1 MLSPK
6 VQALFDEPGCDKNA
20 AKDEKT
26 RKKGCAKP
34 LTPGAAAGGCAFD
47 GAKIVLQPITDCA
60 HLVHAPLACEGN
72 SWDNRGAASSG
83 PTLWRTSFTTD
94 LTELDVVMGQ
104 GERKLW
110 KAIREIAEAHRPPA
124 IFVYETCVTAL
135 IGDDL
140 DAVCSHASAKFGLPV
155 IPVHAAGFVGSK
167 NLGNKL
173 AGEALLDHVIG
184 TVEPDDV
191 GPYDVNILGEFNLAG
206 EFWLV
211 KPLLDELGI
220 RVRACVPGDARYA
233 DVAAAHTAR
242 ATMMVCS
249 TALINL
255 ARKMEERWGIP
266 YFEGS
271 FYGVADTSEALRQL
285 SRMLVA
291 RGAPADLLDRT
302 EALIAREEAIVWEKL
317 EAFRPR
323 LQGRRVLLNT
333 GGVKSWSVVA
343 ALMEIGIEIVGT
355 SVKKSTIE
363 DKERIK
369 QILKDEN
376 HTFDGMAPR
385 DLYALLERADADIML
400 SGGRT
405 QFIALKARMPWLDIN
420 QERQYPYAGYDGM
433 VEMVRQIDLAIH
445 NPIWE
450 QVRAVS
456 PFDADGRVIG
466 ESVIGSGRGVVAIGG
481 AQPPLPVPPPP
492 GGRGPVGMGS
502 SYDDAWGSSDAAT
515 PIDADGAIALTPA
528 SSPPSRGR
536 DREGGLGL
544 SISVA
549 STPTHKKF
557 AAAGSGDADDC

>member
-6 VQALFDEPGCDKNA
+6 VQELFNEPACDKNKS
-20 AKDEKT
+20 KDEKA
-26 RKKGCAKP
+26 RKKGCSKP

-60 HLVHAPLACEGN
+60 HLIHAPLACEGN

-83 PTLWRTSFTTD
+83 PMLWRTSFTTD
-94 LTELDVVMGQ
+94 MTELDVVMGQ
-104 GERKLW
+104 GERKLY
-110 KAIREIAEAHRPPA
+110 KAIREIVEGYAPPA

-135 IGDDL
+135 IGDDI
-140 DAVCSHASAKFGLPV
+140 DAVCSAASAKYGTPV

-173 AGEALLDHVIG
+173 AGEALIEHVIG
-184 TVEPDDV
+184 THEPDDV
-191 GPYDVNILGEFNLAG
+191 GPYDINILGEFNLAG
-206 EFWLV
+206 EFWMV

-220 RVRACVPGDARYA
+220 RIRACIPGDARYL

-255 ARKMEERWGIP
+255 ARKMEENWGIP

-271 FYGVADTSEALRQL
+271 FYGVADTSEALRQISTL
-285 SRMLVA
+285 LVQ
-291 RGAPADLLDRT
+291 RGADPELLDRT
-302 EALIAREEAIVWEKL
+302 EALIAREEAIVWARL
-317 EAFRPR
+317 EAYRAR
-323 LQGRRVLLNT
+323 LSGKKVLLNT

-343 ALMEIGIEIVGT
+343 ALMEIGMEIVGT
-355 SVKKSTIE
+355 SVKKSTVE

-376 HTFDGMAPR
+376 HMFEGMAPR
-385 DLYALLERADADIML
+385 DLYARLERHEADIML

-420 QERQYPYAGYDGM
+420 QERHHPYAGYDGM
-433 VEMVRQIDLAIH
+433 VEMVHQIDLAIH

-450 QVRAVS
+450 QVRADA
-456 PFDADGRVIG
+456 PFDAEGRITG
-466 ESVIGSGRGVVAIGG
+466 ESVIGRSRVSW
-481 AQPPLPVPPPP
+481 LPTPAPTTIEAAASAEDIAP
-492 GGRGPVGMGS
+492 
-502 SYDDAWGSSDAAT
+502 AAT
-515 PIDADGAIALTPA
+515 L
-528 SSPPSRGR
+528 
-536 DREGGLGL
+536 
-544 SISVA
+544 
-549 STPTHKKF
+549 KKF
-557 AAAGSGDADDC
+557 AAAGAGDEDDC